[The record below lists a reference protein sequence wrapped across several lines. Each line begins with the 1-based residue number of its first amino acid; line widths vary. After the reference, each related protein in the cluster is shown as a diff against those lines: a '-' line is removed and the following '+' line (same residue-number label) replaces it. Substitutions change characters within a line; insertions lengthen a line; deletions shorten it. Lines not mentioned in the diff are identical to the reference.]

1 MTEQLVPK
9 NGDTATLE
17 RGASITTEA
26 DQAVTG
32 DNLTITD
39 CYSTAEKKYFI
50 VPDAGDVLRYEKQ
63 IDFSLHSSATQ
74 LTEAL
79 HQLSPDIAKDVL
91 KIYDLFK
98 KA

>member
-1 MTEQLVPK
+1 MTEQLMLK

-26 DQAVTG
+26 DQVTG

-39 CYSTAEKKYFI
+39 CHSTAEKKYFI
-50 VPDAGDVLRYEKQ
+50 VPDAGDVFKYEKQ

-79 HQLSPDIAKDVL
+79 HQLSPDNAKDVL